1 MTTGP
6 FLYDD
11 DPAPLHTGTPQ
22 RRPWLLM
29 AIFGG
34 TIVVGVLMVLLMPL
48 IKGTPEEQVREA
60 ATVFVAALEQGDL
73 ETAYGLLC
81 EAERA
86 RMSEVDDV
94 VDEYAGAG
102 SASIGSAEEIEVD
115 GAPVY
120 EVQVRWSGGGGS
132 VLTVINEEGPS
143 ICGVAAGS

>member
-34 TIVVGVLMVLLMPL
+34 TIVAGVLMVLLMPL
-48 IKGTPEEQVREA
+48 VRGTPEEQVTEA
-60 ATVFVAALEQGDL
+60 AGVFVAALEKDDL

-81 EAERA
+81 EDERA
-86 RMSEVDDV
+86 RVAADEIA
-94 VDEYAGAG
+94 DEYGLAG
-102 SASIGSAEEIEVD
+102 SGSVQSAEEIEVD
-115 GAPVY
+115 GAPRY
-120 EVQVRWSGGGGS
+120 LVQVRWSDGGS
-132 VLTVINEEGPS
+132 SELTVVNEDGPS
-143 ICGVAAGS
+143 ICGVTAGP